1 MVANPS
7 PGPGASALPPEILAR
22 LAQRGNIRSYPRHTV
37 LIHEGDDTNSLFVI
51 VTGRVRVYLGDSD
64 GREVTL
70 ATQGPGEYFGE
81 LVLDGGPRSASVMTL
96 ESTQCLVVQHAEL
109 QQFLASNPEFTLL
122 LVRDMMRRTR
132 RLTESVRSLALLD
145 VYGRVA
151 RVLLELAKDIDGKHV
166 VTERLT
172 QQDLA
177 NRVGASREMVSRIL
191 RDLDRGGYIR
201 QEGGRIVIDRPPP
214 ARW

>member
-1 MVANPS
+1 M
-7 PGPGASALPPEILAR
+7 LAR
-22 LAQRGNIRSYPRHTV
+22 LAQRGSVRSYPRHTV

-51 VTGRVRVYLGDSD
+51 VSGRVRVYLSDSD

-70 ATQGPGEYFGE
+70 TTQGPGEYFGE

-96 ESTQCLVVQHAEL
+96 ESTQCLVVQHGEL
-109 QQFLASNPEFTLL
+109 QQFLAGNSDFMLH
-122 LVRDMMRRTR
+122 LVRDLMRRTR
-132 RLTESVRSLALLD
+132 RLTENVRGLALLD

-151 RVLLELAKDIDGKHV
+151 RVLLELAKDIDGNLV

-177 NRVGASREMVSRIL
+177 NRVGASREMVNRIL

-201 QEGGRIVIDRPPP
+201 QEDGRIIIDRPPP
-214 ARW
+214 AHW

>member
-1 MVANPS
+1 
-7 PGPGASALPPEILAR
+7 
-22 LAQRGNIRSYPRHTV
+22 
-37 LIHEGDDTNSLFVI
+37 
-51 VTGRVRVYLGDSD
+51 
-64 GREVTL
+64 
-70 ATQGPGEYFGE
+70 
-81 LVLDGGPRSASVMTL
+81 
-96 ESTQCLVVQHAEL
+96 
-109 QQFLASNPEFTLL
+109 
-122 LVRDMMRRTR
+122 MMRRTR

-166 VTERLT
+166 VPERLT

-201 QEGGRIVIDRPPP
+201 QEGGRIVINRPPP